1 MESPRRR
8 GRGWRGALG
17 CGTSGG
23 ARRGRG
29 RGGCRSTDR
38 PLLEAREGRA
48 CLQLRVRHRLGDAV
62 HERRGRPGRL
72 FRHRRASR
80 EHGSEARRADPRCC
94 QRRTRCSTGADRT
107 WHARSVR
114 HGEARVIV
122 TDRLRPHVFR
132 LPIEKIRAGY
142 KSDIYFARTK
152 LILERDGLRDR
163 VTMQVFQK
171 RPDGVIVGTDL
182 TLGML
187 QGGAGRYRDLA
198 KSEALFERYLAEER
212 RLYAAWLELPA
223 LDWTAYA
230 PIAREVFDIS
240 RELAS
245 LWEPGWR
252 ALEVE
257 SLYDGE
263 TAERGEPVMRIEGE
277 YAAFAHLETLYLG
290 ALSEGTRVATNTRD
304 VVGAANGKPVIMFG
318 ARHQVHEAQAGSG
331 YAAYVGGATAVS
343 TDEQGEWWG
352 STGLG
357 TVPHAL
363 IAVYRGDTTVATLK
377 FDEYINRAPDAI
389 GHLTAKGTPEGHVNV
404 TSLVDFNND
413 VVNTLLGVA
422 HALGARLWGVRVDT
436 SESLVDR
443 AILRELEEKEGV
455 ANTELRGVTPRLVEL
470 LREALDQ
477 SGYRHVRIVASGG
490 FDAQKIR
497 PFEDL
502 RVAVDVYGVGSA
514 LVHRVGFDHT
524 ADIARAEG
532 RPRAKVGRRYI
543 ASDRLHPVD
552 WPSLVGE
559 PDWARSSS

>member
-1 MESPRRR
+1 M
-8 GRGWRGALG
+8 
-17 CGTSGG
+17 
-23 ARRGRG
+23 
-29 RGGCRSTDR
+29 
-38 PLLEAREGRA
+38 
-48 CLQLRVRHRLGDAV
+48 
-62 HERRGRPGRL
+62 
-72 FRHRRASR
+72 
-80 EHGSEARRADPRCC
+80 
-94 QRRTRCSTGADRT
+94 
-107 WHARSVR
+107 
-114 HGEARVIV
+114 IV

-152 LILERDGLRDR
+152 LILERDGRRDR

-171 RPDGVIVGTDL
+171 RPDAVIVGTDL
-182 TLGML
+182 TLAML
-187 QGGAGRYRDLA
+187 HVGAGRYRDRA
-198 KSEALFERYLAEER
+198 KSEALFELYLAAER

-240 RELAS
+240 RELAG
-245 LWEPGWR
+245 LWEPAWR
-252 ALEVE
+252 DLSVA

-263 TAERGEPVMRIEGE
+263 TAAPYEPVMHIEGE

-290 ALSEGTRVATNTRD
+290 ALAEGTRVATNTRD
-304 VVGAANGKPVIMFG
+304 VVSAANGKPVIMFG

-363 IAVYRGDTTVATLK
+363 IAVYGGDTTVATLK

-404 TSLVDFNND
+404 TSLVDFQND
-413 VVNTLLGVA
+413 VVNTSLGVA

-443 AILRELEEKEGV
+443 AILRELEKKEGV
-455 ANTELRGVTPRLVEL
+455 AVGELRGVTPRLVEL
-470 LREALDQ
+470 LREALDRN
-477 SGYRHVRIVASGG
+477 GYRHVRIVASGG
-490 FDAQKIR
+490 FDADKIR
-497 PFEDL
+497 RFEDL
-502 RVAVDVYGVGSA
+502 RVPVDVYGVGSA
-514 LVHRVGFDHT
+514 LVHGSGFDHT
-524 ADIARAEG
+524 ADIVRVEERPLAKTG
-532 RPRAKVGRRYI
+532 RSYVE
-543 ASDRLHPVD
+543 SDRLHQVD
-552 WPSLVGE
+552 WRSLVGE
-559 PDWARSSS
+559 KDWVRSSS